1 MQVGMCPWWRG
12 EEKRTQ
18 LPGSPTK
25 GTVYGSV
32 FAPTLH
38 LAWFVRSRHQLRK
51 ALFLFLNA
59 ALRHNAQ
66 TPTESI
72 SLFADLVDETATCWL
87 AGDTGR
93 RCPAEGEQFLT
104 HGNGQMVVDAV
115 RRVQFF
121 HCAC

>member
-93 RCPAEGEQFLT
+93 RCLGRTVPHARKRT
-104 HGNGQMVVDAV
+104 DSC
-115 RRVQFF
+115 RRR
-121 HCAC
+121 A